1 MVNYLRYHCV
11 KGLVKEQHIKVEYKS
26 TKLNIADLFT
36 KPVTPQVIEQLM
48 PYLSG
53 IDTSWKDILCV
64 AGQPSEHQTIVH
76 KAHRAQIT
84 SQVLDIFQKEIDEL
98 FKDSKGD
105 YILSQS

>member
-1 MVNYLRYHCV
+1 M
-11 KGLVKEQHIKVEYKS
+11 VKEQHIKVEYKS

-36 KPVTPQVIEQLM
+36 KPVTPQVIDQLM

-53 IDTSWKDILCV
+53 IDTSWQDILCV

-76 KAHRAQIT
+76 RAHRAQIT
-84 SQVLDIFQKEIDEL
+84 SQILNIFQKEIDDL
-98 FKDSKGD
+98 FQESKED